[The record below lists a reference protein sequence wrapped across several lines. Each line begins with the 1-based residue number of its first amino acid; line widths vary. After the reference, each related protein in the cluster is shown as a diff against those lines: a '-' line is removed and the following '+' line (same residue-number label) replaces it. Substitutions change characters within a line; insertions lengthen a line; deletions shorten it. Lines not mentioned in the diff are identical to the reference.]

1 MSDFFQ
7 YSFLIYSACS
17 NAGSVSVNTDPD
29 PPGLS
34 SDTNSD
40 PNGTVPY
47 RSGLLKKKKN
57 TKFTTSV
64 VNLE

>member
-34 SDTNSD
+34 YDTNSD
-40 PNGTVPY
+40 PNGTVRY
-47 RSGLLKKKKN
+47 R
-57 TKFTTSV
+57 TDPDC
-64 VNLE
+64 